1 MVRLVDAGS
10 VMVVGDLLEV
20 WVDSIE
26 VKEASVTGLDSLLP
40 LHKRMSGHRH
50 PRGYHQHVLSRG
62 RTSSTRLQPARTGM
76 RRVIQVHRRGQ
87 GVQRKLNGVSW
98 RRT

>member
-1 MVRLVDAGS
+1 
-10 VMVVGDLLEV
+10 
-20 WVDSIE
+20 VDSIE

-40 LHKRMSGHRH
+40 IAQTHECGHRH

-76 RRVIQVHRRGQ
+76 RRVIQVHRPRP
-87 GVQRKLNGVSW
+87 RCPA
-98 RRT
+98 

>member
-40 LHKRMSGHRH
+40 LHKRMSVVIGIL
-50 PRGYHQHVLSRG
+50 GVI
-62 RTSSTRLQPARTGM
+62 TSMSFLVDERVALDFSQPA
-76 RRVIQVHRRGQ
+76 QE
-87 GVQRKLNGVSW
+87 
-98 RRT
+98 

>member
-40 LHKRMSGHRH
+40 LHKRMSVVIGIL
-50 PRGYHQHVLSRG
+50 GVITSMSLSRG

-87 GVQRKLNGVSW
+87 VSSVS
-98 RRT
+98 